1 MSARRADRGREG
13 AGTDSVLNA
22 VLVAGGRTRSG
33 CPNAVSGVL
42 LCQMYLRFT
51 KILVKSV

>member
-22 VLVAGGRTRSG
+22 VLVAGGTRSG

-42 LCQMYLRFT
+42 LCQMYLRLT